1 MSRRTIALAAVLS
14 FLAWAT
20 FYALS
25 FTVDLPTTHLDGA
38 FQSASSV
45 YRLNAGYFP
54 GRDFMPYLGIGPT
67 FVIFPA
73 FRAAG
78 ADLAASE
85 FSTHLMTLGFSWL
98 SVSLLWHLIFRPHSF
113 PASLAGGASFLA
125 LTAIAT
131 LTIPQLRDAFDYALT
146 PGNSLRPIR
155 TAAPSIAVAI
165 YVLGIRRLSSAAGRA
180 TLFGFATG
188 LILLWSNDFAI
199 PSAGLLGVLFAADA
213 YGRRELGLRSAA
225 LYAVVAVGSWLAL
238 LTVSTAG
245 HPLEF
250 LRYNFI
256 DVAQDQWWYFGP
268 YDEASRVFDISEL
281 PKLVSRQNSLPLA
294 VLVITAFVAART
306 RRAEHALVFAI
317 GLVLLL
323 GGVLACV
330 GGHIGRYFGGFV
342 LWGAVTALFASLN
355 AARDMAEHANA
366 MKALARRLEGLALPI
381 AVVLSVALTLLTVQ
395 RYRSAQNAAARDPG
409 RFYVAELGGY
419 LGSEW
424 KDYIGLARSTGAQ
437 PAVEE
442 YWGVWSA
449 TRRQFSNW
457 PVDSVI
463 HALGRTRE
471 IARTALGTAEL
482 VITTRNSA
490 APEWQSWSFSQ
501 NFWFYDQLLRGWE
514 PQAMSPTT
522 VLWRKSGAASMGQSA
537 TTECRPGGDGMSTIL
552 FAAAPGLYR
561 VQMDYD
567 LARAGRNLLLVRN
580 NISVMG
586 GEGGFVSLDPD
597 AKRTEFPVE
606 VRAAEP
612 TALEVHLLG
621 NRPAAFKIA
630 SCSASQ
636 VPAPAQEVFRPAVSN

>member
-113 PASLAGGASFLA
+113 PASLAAGASSLA
-125 LTAIAT
+125 LTVIAT
-131 LTIPQLRDAFDYALT
+131 LTESRSSATPSTMLR
-146 PGNSLRPIR
+146 RPATR
-155 TAAPSIAVAI
+155 CARSGRRRRRSRWPSM
-165 YVLGIRRLSSAAGRA
+165 YWECRRLASAAGRA

-199 PSAGLLGVLFAADA
+199 PSAALLGVLFAADA
-213 YGRRELGLRSAA
+213 YGRRELGKIEAA

-268 YDEASRVFDISEL
+268 YDEASRVFGISEL
-281 PKLVSRQNSLPLA
+281 PSLILA
-294 VLVITAFVAART
+294 PEQPAPGRPGDQRDRRGSNPQGGACLGLRNRPGPAAGRCPGL
-306 RRAEHALVFAI
+306 RGRAYRAI
-317 GLVLLL
+317 FRWFRPL
-323 GGVLACV
+323 GGGYGPL
-330 GGHIGRYFGGFV
+330 
-342 LWGAVTALFASLN
+342 SLN

-424 KDYIGLARSTGAQ
+424 KDYIGLARRTGAQ

-449 TRRQFSNW
+449 TRRQFSSW
-457 PVDSVI
+457 PVNSVI

-471 IARTALGTAEL
+471 IARTALGSAEL
-482 VITTRNSA
+482 VVTTRNSA
-490 APEWQSWSFSQ
+490 SPEWQSWSFSQ

-522 VLWRKSGAASMGQSA
+522 VLWRKSGAASVGSERRDRVPA
-537 TTECRPGGDGMSTIL
+537 GSDGLSIVL
-552 FAAAPGLYR
+552 FPTAAGLYR

-580 NISVMG
+580 NYFRHGRG
-586 GEGGFVSLDPD
+586 GW
-597 AKRTEFPVE
+597 
-606 VRAAEP
+606 
-612 TALEVHLLG
+612 
-621 NRPAAFKIA
+621 
-630 SCSASQ
+630 
-636 VPAPAQEVFRPAVSN
+636 FRLPGPRREAD